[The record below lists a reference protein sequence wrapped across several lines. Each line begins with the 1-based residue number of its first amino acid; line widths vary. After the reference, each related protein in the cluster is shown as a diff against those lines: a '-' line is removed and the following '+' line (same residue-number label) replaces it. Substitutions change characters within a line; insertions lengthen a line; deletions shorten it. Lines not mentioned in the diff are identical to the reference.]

1 MAPHDAED
9 EGYLAEAITFQAT
22 VYKVQTLA
30 TDLGVRVTF
39 DLPEDAIP
47 QMAMLAEAKR
57 QGIYLDVSCK
67 AHLDGLD
74 LDNGTK
80 RRGRKSTTG

>member
-1 MAPHDAED
+1 MNMGDA
-9 EGYLAEAITFQAT
+9 IIFQAA
-22 VYKVQTLA
+22 VNQVRTLA
-30 TDLGVRVTF
+30 DGGIRVVL
-39 DLPEDAIP
+39 DLPENAIP

>member
-1 MAPHDAED
+1 MGDA
-9 EGYLAEAITFQAT
+9 IIFQAT

-30 TDLGVRVTF
+30 TDLGVRVTL

-57 QGIYLDVSCK
+57 QGISLVFT
-67 AHLDGLD
+67 AQVDGEPQKRKRTGL
-74 LDNGTK
+74 
-80 RRGRKSTTG
+80 RRG

>member
-1 MAPHDAED
+1 MADA
-9 EGYLAEAITFQAT
+9 IIFQAT

-47 QMAMLAEAKR
+47 QMAMLAECKR
-57 QGIYLDVSCK
+57 QGVYLTVT
-67 AHLDGLD
+67 ATAYDGLIAGNEQD
-74 LDNGTK
+74 DDK
-80 RRGRKSTTG
+80 GRKRKISKGR